1 MQDIQKKSNSH
12 DVIRIMSGK
21 DNTLV
26 VKIFFENLSR
36 VKKNILKQAQFT
48 EITVDNLRISS
59 VKVNDFIIKE
69 HSIELIMNFI
79 DGYNGSD
86 FILHGDRSLSQF
98 LDRALSFFLERE
110 ISQTYVDDVS
120 LDIFQNKFN
129 QISKNIKSNNFDA
142 ILIKIQDRISKLPVS
157 MKFPIGRCHG
167 DLTLENIIYNSYDGF
182 VLIDFID
189 TFLETPLQDVAKINQ
204 DLIFGWSARNAPE
217 SFQTKSMLFAV
228 ASYPTYAKHLCL
240 IYPEQVKLLT
250 LFSLIRILPYLKD
263 IKIENWLNK
272 NLRNFLDSYDSHIE
286 DFINMKDV

>member
-12 DVIRIMSGK
+12 DAIRISSGQEQS
-21 DNTLV
+21 LV
-26 VKIFFENLSR
+26 IKTFFENFNR

-48 EITVDNLRISS
+48 EIAAENFRISS
-59 VKVNDFIIKE
+59 VKVNEFIIKE
-69 HSIELIMNFI
+69 HSIELIMHFI
-79 DGYNGSD
+79 DGFNGAD

-98 LDRALSFFLERE
+98 LDKALSFFLEHE
-110 ISQTYVDDVS
+110 ISQSYVDDVN
-120 LDIFQNKFN
+120 LEIFQNKFDE
-129 QISKNIKSNNFDA
+129 ISKDIKSDKFDD
-142 ILIKIQDRISKLPVS
+142 ILIKIQEKIAKLPAS

-204 DLIFGWSARNAPE
+204 DLIFGWSARNASE
-217 SFQTKSMLFAV
+217 ELQTKSTLFAV
-228 ASYPTYAKHLCL
+228 ASYPTYAKHLCV

-263 IKIENWLNK
+263 IENEKWLK
-272 NLRNFLDSYDSHIE
+272 TNLRIFLDNYDNHIDNFL
-286 DFINMKDV
+286 NMKDV